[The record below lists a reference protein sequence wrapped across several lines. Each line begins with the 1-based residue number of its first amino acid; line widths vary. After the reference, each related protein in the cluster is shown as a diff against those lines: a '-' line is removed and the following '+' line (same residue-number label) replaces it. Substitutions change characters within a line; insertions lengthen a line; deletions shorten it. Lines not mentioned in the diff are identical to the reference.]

1 MATMQAMQSIGPPVW
16 VTALNNARSFHFV
29 IPFLVKFDLY
39 ALPVGFSQ
47 TSYRRVG
54 VLCHSVNPIVG
65 ATTDGSRRRIL
76 GGESRIC
83 LPDPALSAFVKFV
96 FQWLGNRRFRNVEK
110 SFADLNRVQS
120 IACHVRYCHFRRK
133 VFPNDIWWA
142 TPMKLANIFH
152 IETVIM

>member
-16 VTALNNARSFHFV
+16 VTALNNARGFHFV

-39 ALPVGFSQ
+39 ASPVGFSQ

-65 ATTDGSRRRIL
+65 ATGGSRRRIL

-110 SFADLNRVQS
+110 SFADL
-120 IACHVRYCHFRRK
+120 I
-133 VFPNDIWWA
+133 
-142 TPMKLANIFH
+142 
-152 IETVIM
+152 